1 MADLTPEQL
10 GALLEEKLRPIHAK
24 LDAALAAPAAHQPS
38 PAATAREPSAAAGA
52 ERPRRVASGEGRV
65 RVPFRAV
72 AVLAGVVITALAV
85 LGIGRFILASSGSA
99 AEQAA
104 SGSGRLLYS
113 DDFSNVA
120 TGLFL
125 GRQDGT
131 ASLPGD
137 RASAKWDYAYQDGA
151 LVAHVGPP
159 SVPLA
164 GRLIGGSAR
173 AANPVL
179 GSFAVEVKARAT
191 ASPDH
196 AVYGLRYFPGGR
208 DFAFGIRP
216 QDKTFQVW
224 EIFKPPILSA
234 SNPVI
239 EPAGADNLL
248 RMEVRGAS
256 IRLFVNGQPLRALQ
270 DDAFGARPTS
280 VGIFFDTTGSP
291 TDPAV
296 EVRYTEFKIFSLPN
310 T

>member
-10 GALLEEKLRPIHAK
+10 DALLEEKLRPIHDK
-24 LDAALAAPAAHQPS
+24 LDRVLGGSGEPRPAGPVRGVAPRVLAALGMTLVVVAAVV
-38 PAATAREPSAAAGA
+38 
-52 ERPRRVASGEGRV
+52 VA
-65 RVPFRAV
+65 
-72 AVLAGVVITALAV
+72 
-85 LGIGRFILASSGSA
+85 GRFILASSGSLA
-99 AEQAA
+99 DQAA

-131 ASLPGD
+131 AMLPGD
-137 RASAKWDYAYQDGA
+137 RASAKWDYAYHDGA
-151 LVAHVGPP
+151 LVAHVGAPT
-159 SVPLA
+159 VPLN

-216 QDKTFQVW
+216 SEKTFEVW
-224 EIFKPPILSA
+224 EVFKTPMLSA
-234 SNPVI
+234 TNPVI
-239 EPAGADNLL
+239 EPPGSDNLL

-256 IRLFVNGQPLRALQ
+256 IRLFVNGQSLRALQ
-270 DDAFGARPTS
+270 DDAFGARPAS
-280 VGIFFDTTGSP
+280 VGVFFDSTGSP
-291 TDPAV
+291 SDPPV
-296 EVRYTEFKIFSLPN
+296 EVRYTDFKVFSLG
-310 T
+310 